1 MKVITAVLIGAGLR
15 GGWVY
20 AAYAQSHP
28 EDLKIVAVAE
38 PDEER
43 RNLIAEVH
51 GIPEERCYQDYREL
65 LEEEKMADC
74 ALVCTQ
80 DTMHFEPVT
89 KALEKGYHVL
99 CEKTYVSGCF
109 GNCHYGKYGRKIW
122 KDPDD
127 LDHVTAGILPFS
139 PGLKSY

>member
-51 GIPEERCYQDYREL
+51 GIPEER
-65 LEEEKMADC
+65 
-74 ALVCTQ
+74 
-80 DTMHFEPVT
+80 
-89 KALEKGYHVL
+89 
-99 CEKTYVSGCF
+99 
-109 GNCHYGKYGRKIW
+109 
-122 KDPDD
+122 
-127 LDHVTAGILPFS
+127 
-139 PGLKSY
+139 

>member
-51 GIPEERCYQDYREL
+51 GYRRNAAIRIIGSYWKRKKWQTVPLSVHRIPC
-65 LEEEKMADC
+65 
-74 ALVCTQ
+74 
-80 DTMHFEPVT
+80 
-89 KALEKGYHVL
+89 
-99 CEKTYVSGCF
+99 
-109 GNCHYGKYGRKIW
+109 
-122 KDPDD
+122 
-127 LDHVTAGILPFS
+127 ILNR
-139 PGLKSY
+139 

>member
-28 EDLKIVAVAE
+28 EDLKIVAVTE

-80 DTMHFEPVT
+80 DIMYSV
-89 KALEKGYHVL
+89 KNL
-99 CEKTYVSGCF
+99 CLRML
-109 GNCHYGKYGRKIW
+109 RKLSLWEIW
-122 KDPDD
+122 QKNME
-127 LDHVTAGILPFS
+127 GS
-139 PGLKSY
+139 

>member
-51 GIPEERCYQDYREL
+51 GIPEERCYQGIGSYWKRKKWQTVL
-65 LEEEKMADC
+65 LSVHRIPC
-74 ALVCTQ
+74 
-80 DTMHFEPVT
+80 
-89 KALEKGYHVL
+89 
-99 CEKTYVSGCF
+99 
-109 GNCHYGKYGRKIW
+109 
-122 KDPDD
+122 
-127 LDHVTAGILPFS
+127 ILNR
-139 PGLKSY
+139 